1 VAARVEEMAAAK
13 NLRMERG
20 RLQHLGKR
28 EEGGRVT
35 AKGGKGGGCPQ
46 GALRE
51 GATRVLGGKVGF
63 PPSDRDQRPKTIPTP
78 ELSTPAHTSNINFTI
93 LQMFTS

>member
-1 VAARVEEMAAAK
+1 LKLAPPRRRSNEEERHLEKRRRGVAARVEEMAAAK

-35 AKGGKGGGCPQ
+35 AKGGKGG
-46 GALRE
+46 A
-51 GATRVLGGKVGF
+51 A
-63 PPSDRDQRPKTIPTP
+63 
-78 ELSTPAHTSNINFTI
+78 AHKGP
-93 LQMFTS
+93 